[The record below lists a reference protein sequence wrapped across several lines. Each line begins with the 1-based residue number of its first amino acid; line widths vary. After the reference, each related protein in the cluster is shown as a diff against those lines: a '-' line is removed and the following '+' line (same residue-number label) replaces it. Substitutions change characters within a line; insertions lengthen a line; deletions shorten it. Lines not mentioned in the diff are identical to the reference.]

1 MKMSSTFE
9 QFRSKRTE
17 MITIIDQE
25 IIDSKV
31 QLQLLRLKLSE
42 YRKDF
47 KEKKNTNNKHLVED
61 KSIQTIG
68 HEDRSVQ
75 VDQNDFVA
83 VAVEEKT
90 EEFVPIQRHNRSKT
104 TTKIKNDQR
113 KSTNT
118 MMIQQHQTKPKML
131 VINDRYEQYLERINR
146 MKQQQKQQ
154 AMTTTTENN
163 QTKLNKIDNDKQQQ
177 ATTTTKITRSVAVDT
192 MSPPSVFDL
201 IPFSDQTVYLDLP
214 PESKRIRKQRRPIAK
229 ANDDVEKL
237 TDHLRQ
243 SLTTTDDDSN
253 HNQDVD
259 QEEMNADDDNTSSL
273 FRTLLQSSSSTSTKS
288 NEKKQTTKPDD
299 ASINAIIDDDKDDDN
314 NQLSMTNIT
323 LPSMLNNLTNQTLLL
338 IDDDDHDDSID
349 YEKFWKDVFTKAG
362 LKK

>member
-1 MKMSSTFE
+1 MSSTFG

-131 VINDRYEQYLERINR
+131 LINDRYEQYLERINR

-192 MSPPSVFDL
+192 MSPPSEFDL

-214 PESKRIRKQRRPIAK
+214 PESKMIRKQRRPIAK
-229 ANDDVEKL
+229 ANDD
-237 TDHLRQ
+237 D
-243 SLTTTDDDSN
+243 
-253 HNQDVD
+253 
-259 QEEMNADDDNTSSL
+259 
-273 FRTLLQSSSSTSTKS
+273 FR
-288 NEKKQTTKPDD
+288 N
-299 ASINAIIDDDKDDDN
+299 
-314 NQLSMTNIT
+314 
-323 LPSMLNNLTNQTLLL
+323 
-338 IDDDDHDDSID
+338 
-349 YEKFWKDVFTKAG
+349 
-362 LKK
+362 

>member
-1 MKMSSTFE
+1 MSSTFE

-47 KEKKNTNNKHLVED
+47 NEKKNTNNKHLVED

-90 EEFVPIQRHNRSKT
+90 EEFVPIQRHNNRSKT
-104 TTKIKNDQR
+104 TAKMKNDQR
-113 KSTNT
+113 KSMNTNA

-131 VINDRYEQYLERINR
+131 LINDRYEQYLEQINR
-146 MKQQQKQQ
+146 MKQQQKTKKT
-154 AMTTTTENN
+154 MTTTENN
-163 QTKLNKIDNDKQQQ
+163 QTKLNKIDNDKQPQQ
-177 ATTTTKITRSVAVDT
+177 TTTTKITRSVAVDT
-192 MSPPSVFDL
+192 MSPPLEFDL

-214 PESKRIRKQRRPIAK
+214 PESKMIRKQRLPIAK
-229 ANDDVEKL
+229 ANDDDVEK
-237 TDHLRQ
+237 
-243 SLTTTDDDSN
+243 
-253 HNQDVD
+253 
-259 QEEMNADDDNTSSL
+259 
-273 FRTLLQSSSSTSTKS
+273 
-288 NEKKQTTKPDD
+288 
-299 ASINAIIDDDKDDDN
+299 
-314 NQLSMTNIT
+314 NI
-323 LPSMLNNLTNQTLLL
+323 
-338 IDDDDHDDSID
+338 
-349 YEKFWKDVFTKAG
+349 
-362 LKK
+362 